1 LRIGV
6 SVCPQIGTYQ
16 IAMVAKALNRPLYVA
31 VESYKF
37 IRLFPLQQTDVPNRS
52 LLLTDAPSG
61 AEAIAT
67 PSCDYTSPDFI
78 TLLFTD
84 LGILTPAAI
93 SDELIKLYY

>member
-1 LRIGV
+1 M
-6 SVCPQIGTYQ
+6 GTYQ
-16 IAMVAKALNRPLYVA
+16 IAMVAKALNRPFYVA

-37 IRLFPLQQTDVPNRS
+37 VRLFPLQQADVPNRE
-52 LLLTDAPSG
+52 LPVKDAP
-61 AEAIAT
+61 APLNFLT
-67 PSCDYTSPDFI
+67 PTLDYTPPEYT